1 MLIHE
6 TKATDVRVRKL
17 KIVKIN
23 YFTLKLFDCFGNH
36 NGVFLK
42 INANIN

>member
-6 TKATDVRVRKL
+6 TKATDLRVRKL

-23 YFTLKLFDCFGNH
+23 YFTLRLFDCFGYQND
-36 NGVFLK
+36 VFLK